1 MKRIA
6 VIVCLLAVPPTIHA
20 QDIRG
25 MELCTAEKQM
35 ERRTGC
41 LQANIELLQQMLVKL
56 TRETNDKLAATNREL
71 AATKAEL
78 AATKADIVTLK
89 AAMGKLEA
97 DLAQVKSKPEPTEK
111 K

>member
-41 LQANIELLQQMLVKL
+41 LQANNEFLQQELVKL
-56 TRETNDKLAATNREL
+56 KRDAQDKLAAAGRD
-71 AATKAEL
+71 AAAAKAEI
-78 AATKADIVTLK
+78 AALK
-89 AAMGKLEA
+89 AAVAKLDA
-97 DLAQVKSKPEPTEK
+97 DLAGLRAAKPDNAAKPDK
-111 K
+111 KP